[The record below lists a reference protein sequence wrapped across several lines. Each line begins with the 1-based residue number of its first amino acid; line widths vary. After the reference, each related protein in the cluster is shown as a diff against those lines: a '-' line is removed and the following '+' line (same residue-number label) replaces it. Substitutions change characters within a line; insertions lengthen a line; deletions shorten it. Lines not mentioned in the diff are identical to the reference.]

1 MPPFVNRVQELEAL
15 ASWLDRPDSCLCVA
29 WGRRRVGKT
38 ALLQQFSKHERVVFH
53 TGAGRP
59 RPDELRMLARA
70 AIPAFAS
77 ALRDLEARPFV
88 DWDDAFESLA
98 TAATEPLLVVLDE
111 FPELVSSSPELPG
124 VLRAFLE
131 RAGTA
136 TQLKVVLSGSAVRTM
151 ESMLEERAPLYGRSD
166 LILQLHPFR
175 PHEAALMLPKLS
187 PEDRALVWGLVGG
200 VPLYL
205 SWWNQ
210 DVSVKENLWKLV
222 ATAGG
227 QLLTEGQLVLATE
240 GDSGDLASMVLRAIA
255 AGRIRHGQIADAV
268 RAEPART
275 LDRLIELRLV
285 DRLVP
290 VTEDPRRSKRR
301 VYRIADNFLAFWLG
315 AVDRYRDQIERGLG
329 RAVLTSLVAGLD
341 DHMAPP
347 WEEAVRLHLN
357 RLAVDGEL
365 GDDVVAIGP
374 WWSTDSSVE
383 IDAVVLNGRER
394 VATLVGEAKWA
405 RSVDARR
412 IEAGLRVR
420 AEALPQVR
428 RPPGLIVAAR
438 DQVKGATRDTL
449 TITARDVF
457 G

>member
-1 MPPFVNRVQELEAL
+1 MAPFVNRAQELEAL
-15 ASWLDRPDSCLCVA
+15 ASWWDRPESRLCVV

-38 ALLQQFSKHERVVFH
+38 ALLQEFSKHERVIFH

-70 AIPAFAS
+70 TVSTVAS
-77 ALRDLEARPFV
+77 PLRDLEARPFV
-88 DWDDAFESLA
+88 DWDDAFETLA
-98 TAATEPLLVVLDE
+98 AAATEPLLVVLDE
-111 FPELVSSSPELPG
+111 FPELVSSSPELAG
-124 VLRAFLE
+124 VLRAFLD
-131 RAGTA
+131 RAGTS
-136 TQLKVVLSGSAVRTM
+136 THLKVVLSGSAVRTM
-151 ESMLEERAPLYGRSD
+151 ESMLEERAPLYGRTD

-175 PHEAALMLPKLS
+175 PHEAALMLPKLR
-187 PEDRALVWGLVGG
+187 PADRALVWGLVGG

-210 DVSVKENLWKLV
+210 DASVKENLSKLV

-240 GDSGDLASMVLRAIA
+240 GDSGDLGSMVLRAIA
-255 AGRIRHGQIADAV
+255 GGRTRHGEIADAV

-275 LDRLIELRLV
+275 LDRLIDLRLIE
-285 DRLVP
+285 RLVP

-315 AVDRYRDQIERGLG
+315 TVDRYRDQIERGLG
-329 RAVLTSLVAGLD
+329 RAVLTSLVAELD
-341 DHMAPP
+341 DHMGPR
-347 WEEAVRLHLN
+347 WEEAVRLHLS

-365 GDDVVAIGP
+365 GEDVVAIGP

-383 IDAVVLNGRER
+383 IDAVVLNARER
-394 VATLVGEAKWA
+394 VATLVAEAKWA

-412 IEAGLRVR
+412 IEAGLRVK

-428 RPPGLIVAAR
+428 TPAGLIVAAR

-457 G
+457 S